1 MENMG
6 PNSNGHSD
14 SKETLYLLGGVAMIV
29 FGAGLILTNSSVKR
43 LLGDLGLEGI
53 VQHSVPDLQRY
64 LQLRDM

>member
-6 PNSNGHSD
+6 PNSNGQSD

-29 FGAGLILTNSSVKR
+29 FGAGLVLTNSSVKR

-64 LQLRDM
+64 LKLRDM

>member
-6 PNSNGHSD
+6 PNSNGQSD

-64 LQLRDM
+64 LKLRDM